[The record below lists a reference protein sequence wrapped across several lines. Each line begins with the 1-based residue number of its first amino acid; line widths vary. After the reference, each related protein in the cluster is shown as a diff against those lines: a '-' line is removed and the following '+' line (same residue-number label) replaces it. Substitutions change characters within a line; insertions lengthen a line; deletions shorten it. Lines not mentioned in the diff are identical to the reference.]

1 MTKLNYRRRCL
12 EKLGLLPRLIIA
24 IIFGILIGSFAPE
37 IIIAILATFNDI
49 FGNFLGFVIP

>member
-1 MTKLNYRRRCL
+1 MK
-12 EKLGLLPRLIIA
+12 KLGLLPRLIIA

-49 FGNFLGFVIP
+49 FGNFLGLSFP